1 MINKQ
6 QRNKLKNSIVEELTN
21 KNTGIFNKQE
31 GYAIYNGTNLEMVM
45 KCVFE
50 GLNKYTDKDLTFKET
65 MLDRAE
71 DILSDKNIFKGDKE
85 ISGKK
90 L

>member
-6 QRNKLKNSIVEELTN
+6 QRNKLKNSIVDELTN
-21 KNTGIFNKQE
+21 ENTGIFNKQE
-31 GYAIYNGTNLEMVM
+31 GYAIYSGTDLEMVIG
-45 KCVFE
+45 CVFK

-65 MLDRAE
+65 MLDGAE
-71 DILSDKNIFKGDKE
+71 DVLSDKNAFKGDKE